1 MVGMCFFG
9 RWPGAECRVVKIE
22 AARRVGAAGLQPG
35 GASNRFRSDVAV
47 KSNSGIGREP
57 TKPH

>member
-1 MVGMCFFG
+1 
-9 RWPGAECRVVKIE
+9 VKIE
-22 AARRVGAAGLQPG
+22 AARRVGAAGLQAG